1 MSLQD
6 LKDQA
11 MQLQAHERLELVSAI
26 VNSLQDPKPPAGWQ
40 FLVARPHPWRKQ
52 LAIKGRKLLAGTL
65 WRDMIANDM
74 TPEQA
79 ADNWDLPLTA
89 IQEAIRY
96 CEAHQD
102 LLRLEADEEKYRL
115 QEQGVSFEPASIA

>member
-65 WRDMIANDM
+65 WRDMIV
-74 TPEQA
+74 
-79 ADNWDLPLTA
+79 
-89 IQEAIRY
+89 
-96 CEAHQD
+96 
-102 LLRLEADEEKYRL
+102 
-115 QEQGVSFEPASIA
+115 QGKRKNQ

>member
-6 LKDQA
+6 LKDHA

-26 VNSLQDPKPPAGWQ
+26 VNSLQNSAPSASWQ

-52 LAIKGRKLLAGTL
+52 LAIKGRKLLAATL

-79 ADNWDLPLTA
+79 ADNWDLPLAA

-102 LLRLEADEEKYRL
+102 LLRLEAEAEKYRL
-115 QEQGVSFEPASIA
+115 RR